1 MRFNFYYFIK
11 NVIFFVWPHR
21 LIVRTQASQAW
32 NSGAIPGEVT
42 IRNLL
47 GGERKMRARR
57 RRAWWREFEIR
68 PAGASEFG
76 GWAK

>member
-1 MRFNFYYFIK
+1 
-11 NVIFFVWPHR
+11 
-21 LIVRTQASQAW
+21 
-32 NSGAIPGEVT
+32 
-42 IRNLL
+42 LL